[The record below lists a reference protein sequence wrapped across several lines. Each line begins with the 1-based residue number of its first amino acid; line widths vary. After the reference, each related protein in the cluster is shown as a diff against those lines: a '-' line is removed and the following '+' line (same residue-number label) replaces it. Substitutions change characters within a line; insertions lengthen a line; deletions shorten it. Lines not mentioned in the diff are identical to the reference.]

1 MRHRKLFTIV
11 TVISIAVL
19 GLSALL
25 QFASTVTA
33 QDAPSVDATSAASQ
47 STVGNTLYLPLVA
60 ADATQVEV
68 MAGLGTSSRA
78 ESQPQPDVGERNSYI
93 VIMDLKPMIAY
104 EGDMS
109 GYALTKPAKGGK
121 LNPNSV
127 EAQRYA
133 QFLQQSHDNALRAVG
148 ASADSKVNEYFY
160 AINGFSA
167 ALTTNQ
173 AVEMAKQPGVVSVRA
188 DEMRYKM
195 TDNTPTF
202 LGLNTRGGPWTRGI
216 NGEGVIVGIIDTGIW
231 PEHPSFADD
240 GSYDPLALNLEDTAE
255 NPACNMGNTTHNAN
269 DAPFTC
275 NNKLLGAR
283 QSLATYRAF
292 IGADPDEF
300 DSARD
305 DDGHGTHTAS
315 TAAGNENVRASIFDI
330 RRGNVSGIAP
340 RARIIAYK
348 GLGKQGGFSS
358 DLAAAIDQA
367 VADGV
372 DVINYSIGSSSAAV
386 GADDVAFLF
395 AADVGVFVATSA
407 GNSGPDPAT
416 IGSPAAVPWLTSV
429 GASTQSRAF
438 ISDIRLRGPGR
449 PPEDV
454 WGGSI
459 TTGVRNFNLV
469 DAEGIADTE
478 GDTSG
483 MCLNPFPA
491 NTFRADDVV
500 LCNQYD
506 FGVARTDRVTNVKNA
521 GGGAVIFHNSPN
533 VSVMPTDNHPLP
545 TVHVLNDVG
554 QPLKDYLVAN
564 PGRVKIS
571 FTQGRARYAEDDERV
586 IPYAM
591 ASFSSRGPNPL
602 SFDIIKPDVTAPGV
616 NILAGASPIH
626 NGTGAQ
632 GQLFQS
638 IMGTSMSS
646 PHVAGLFA
654 LLKQAHPD
662 WTPAM
667 AKSALMTTAN
677 QDVVKHD
684 FVTPADPFDMGAGH
698 VNVGGK
704 DRKGSA
710 FEPGLAYDAGLFE
723 YAAFTCGQDIGV
735 FSPGSCNFLASLGI
749 PFDASDL
756 NLPSIGIADL
766 AGAQTV
772 VRTVTS
778 VAKEQGWR
786 TYNVSVKAPPGYK
799 VTVEPS
805 SIRLKPGDTA
815 TYAVTIVNESAT
827 VGEWRFGS
835 LKWRDKGE
843 HYEVYSP
850 IAVRA
855 SLFDAPAQV
864 DASGESGSASFDM
877 SFGYSGAYAAA
888 AHGLE
893 PATVTSD
900 VVAQDPD
907 QNFDPADGF
916 SKLHQF
922 NLSGAAHFRI
932 AMPPEA
938 VADPNIDIDIYVF
951 DPDGNFAAASTN
963 GGTDELIDITA
974 PQDGAWSVYVHGWQT
989 VGSSAAYDMY
999 SWIISATPGG
1009 NLIIDS
1015 APAAATIGQIG
1026 TVNISW
1032 NGATAGQWH
1041 LGAVSHTGDAGLMG
1055 LTLVNV
1061 DNR

>member
-1 MRHRKLFTIV
+1 M
-11 TVISIAVL
+11 IAITVL
-19 GLSALL
+19 GLSTLL
-25 QFASTVTA
+25 PLASSVTA
-33 QDAPSVDATSAASQ
+33 QDAPNADTSSPAAQ
-47 STVGNTLYLPLVA
+47 SMVGNTLFLPLVA
-60 ADATQVEV
+60 VDETPVEV
-68 MAGLGTSSRA
+68 MTGIKANSGDNSPDRS
-78 ESQPQPDVGERNSYI
+78 DVGERSSYI

-104 EGDMS
+104 EGDVP

-121 LNPNSV
+121 MNPNSR

-133 QFLQQSHDNALRAVG
+133 QFLQQSHDNVLRAVG

-160 AINGFSA
+160 ALNGFSA
-167 ALTTNQ
+167 TLTANQ
-173 AVEMAKQPGVVSVRA
+173 AAEMAKQPGVVSVLA

-195 TDNTPTF
+195 TDNSPTF

-216 NGEGVIVGIIDTGIW
+216 NGEGVIVGIIDSGIW

-240 GSYDPLALNLEDTAE
+240 GSYGPSPVDPVPCEF
-255 NPACNMGNTTHNAN
+255 GNTAHNAN

-283 QSLATYRAF
+283 QSLGTYRTV

-315 TAAGNENVRASIFDI
+315 TAAGNADVRASIFDI
-330 RRGNVSGIAP
+330 RRGKVSGIAP

-358 DLAAAIDQA
+358 DLAAAIDLA

-395 AADVGVFVATSA
+395 AADAGVFVATSA
-407 GNSGPDPAT
+407 GNSGPNPAT
-416 IGSPAAVPWLTSV
+416 IGSPASVPWLTTV

-449 PPEDV
+449 APEDI

-459 TTGVRNFNLV
+459 TDGVRNYNLV
-469 DAEGIADTE
+469 DAEGIADTT

-483 MCLNPFPA
+483 MCLNPFPTGTFKA
-491 NTFRADDVV
+491 NDVV
-500 LCNQYD
+500 LCNQYN

-521 GGGAVIFHNSPN
+521 GGGAVIFHNSPS

-564 PGRVKIS
+564 RGRVKVT

-591 ASFSSRGPNPL
+591 ASFSSRGPDPL
-602 SFDIIKPDVTAPGV
+602 SLDLIKPDVTAPGV

-626 NGTGAQ
+626 NGSGAQ

-654 LLKQAHPD
+654 LLKQAHPE
-662 WTPAM
+662 WSPAM

-677 QDVVKHD
+677 QGVVKQD

-723 YAAFTCGQDIGV
+723 YAAFTCGADIGV
-735 FSPGSCNFLASLGI
+735 FSQGSCNFLASLGI

-778 VAKEQGWR
+778 VAKGQESR
-786 TYNVSVKAPPGYK
+786 TYNVSVKAPPGYR

-805 SIRLKPGDTA
+805 SIQLKPGDTA
-815 TYAVTIVNESAT
+815 TYAVTIVNESAAI
-827 VGEWRFGS
+827 GEWRFGS
-835 LKWRDKGE
+835 LKWRDKSKE
-843 HYEVYSP
+843 YEVYSP

-855 SLFDAPAQV
+855 ALFDAPAQV
-864 DASGESGSASFDM
+864 DASGESGSARFDM

-893 PATVTSD
+893 PAIVTAD

-916 SKLHQF
+916 SNLHQF
-922 NLSGAAHFRI
+922 NLTGAAHFRI

-938 VADPNIDIDIYVF
+938 VANPDIDIDIYVF
-951 DPDGNFAAASTN
+951 DPDGNIAAASTN
-963 GGTDELIDITA
+963 GGTDELIDIA
-974 PQDGAWSVYVHGWQT
+974 SPQDGTWSVYIHGWQT
-989 VGSSAAYDMY
+989 VGGSAAYDMY

-1009 NLIIDS
+1009 NLTIDS
-1015 APAAATIGQIG
+1015 APAAAAIGQIG
-1026 TVNISW
+1026 TVNVSW
-1032 NGATAGQWH
+1032 SGATAGQWH